1 MGLKSQDYL
10 RDASGVC
17 RKNVLMT
24 IRVGLI
30 GAGNIG
36 TSHARDLS
44 MRVAGSTVSVIYD
57 FDEARARE
65 LAAELDA
72 IAVSSYQDVIA
83 AADVDAVLIASPD
96 QFHAEQALACLA
108 AGKPTL
114 CEKPL
119 SPSEADARSVLDAE
133 VALGRQLIMMG
144 FMRRFDPGY
153 VELKGGFGP
162 AGIGEPLVIRNSHRN
177 EIAPYGLDSAMS
189 ITNAAIHEIDINRW
203 LTDDEY
209 AWVEVLTG
217 RNGPL
222 TPEGQHDPLFL
233 LLKTTQGTIIDIE
246 MFVQSQ
252 LGYEVTCAVT
262 GGLGAAEMADGSYV
276 TTSRTLH
283 RGHDL
288 PKQWLGRFQEAYRL
302 QLQAWITHL
311 TDGGPRPGASTWDG
325 YVGAVVANR
334 AIESLRSG
342 QRVAVTLPPRPSLY
356 A

>member
-1 MGLKSQDYL
+1 MALPAYL
-10 RDASGVC
+10 RDALGDG
-17 RKNVLMT
+17 RQNAPMT

-44 MRVAGSTVSVIYD
+44 SRVAGSTVSVIYD
-57 FDEARARE
+57 FDETRARE

-72 IAVSSYQDVIA
+72 RAVSSYHDVVCSD
-83 AADVDAVLIASPD
+83 DVDAVLIASPD
-96 QFHAEQALACLA
+96 QFHAEQALTCLA

-119 SPSEADARSVLDAE
+119 SPSEADARRVLDAE
-133 VALGRQLIMMG
+133 VSLGRRLIMMG

-153 VELKGGFGP
+153 VELKDGLGAG
-162 AGIGEPLVIRNSHRN
+162 GIGDPLIIRNSHRN
-177 EIAPYGLDSAMS
+177 ETAPYGLDSELS

-222 TPEGQHDPLFL
+222 TPEGQHDPLFI

-246 MFVQSQ
+246 MYVQSQ

-262 GGLGAAEMADGSYV
+262 GGSGAAEMADGAYV
-276 TTSRTLH
+276 TMSRALH

-288 PKQWLGRFQEAYRL
+288 PHQWLGRFQEAYRL

-311 TDGGPRPGASTWDG
+311 VDGGPLPGASTWDG

-342 QRVAVTLPPRPSLY
+342 QRVQVVLPARPALY
-356 A
+356 D

>member
-1 MGLKSQDYL
+1 
-10 RDASGVC
+10 
-17 RKNVLMT
+17 MT

-36 TSHARDLS
+36 TSHARDLAHG
-44 MRVAGSTVSVIYD
+44 VAGSSVSVIYD
-57 FDEARARE
+57 FDESRARD
-65 LAAELDA
+65 LAAELGA
-72 IAVSSYQDVIA
+72 RAVASYQEVIDA
-83 AADVDAVLIASPD
+83 PDVDAVLIASPD

-119 SPSEADARSVLDAE
+119 APLEDDAKRVLDAE
-133 VALGRQLIMMG
+133 VAGGRQLIMMG

-153 VELKGGFGP
+153 VELKATFGP
-162 AGIGEPLVIRNSHRN
+162 DGIGDPLIIRNSHRN
-177 EIAPYGLDSAMS
+177 EIAPYGLDSALS

-203 LTDDEY
+203 LADDEY

-222 TPEGQHDPLFL
+222 TPQGQHDPLFL
-233 LLKTTQGTIIDIE
+233 LLKTTLGTIVDIE
-246 MFVQSQ
+246 MYVQSQ
-252 LGYEVTCAVT
+252 LGYEVTCSVT
-262 GGLGAAEMADGSYV
+262 GGTGAADMADGSFV
-276 TTSRTLH
+276 TTSRALH

-288 PKQWLGRFQEAYRL
+288 PQQWLGRFQEAYRL

-311 TDGGPRPGASTWDG
+311 LEGGPLPGASTWDG
-325 YVGAVVANR
+325 YVGAVVSTR

-342 QRVAVTLPPRPSLY
+342 ERVAITLPPRPALY

>member
-1 MGLKSQDYL
+1 
-10 RDASGVC
+10 
-17 RKNVLMT
+17 MT

-36 TSHARDLS
+36 TSHARDLAH
-44 MRVAGSTVSVIYD
+44 RVAGSTVSVIYD
-57 FDEARARE
+57 FDEARAQQ
-65 LAAELDA
+65 LAAELGA
-72 IAVSSYQDVIA
+72 RAVTSYQAVIDA
-83 AADVDAVLIASPD
+83 DDVDAVLIASPD
-96 QFHAEQALACLA
+96 QFHSEQALACLA

-119 SPSEADARSVLDAE
+119 APLEDDARRVLDAE
-133 VALGRQLIMMG
+133 VTIGRRLIMMG

-153 VELKGGFGP
+153 VELKAAMGP
-162 AGIGEPLVIRNSHRN
+162 EGIGDPLIIRNSHRN
-177 EIAPYGLDSAMS
+177 EIAPYGLDSALS

-203 LTDDEY
+203 LCDDEY

-233 LLKTTQGTIIDIE
+233 LLKTTAGTIIDVE

-262 GGLGAAEMADGSYV
+262 GAMGAAEMGDGAYV
-276 TTSRTLH
+276 TASRALH

-288 PKQWLGRFQEAYRL
+288 PQQWLGRFQEAYRL

-311 TDGGPRPGASTWDG
+311 LDGGPMPGASTWDG
-325 YVGAVVANR
+325 YVGAVVSSR
-334 AIESLRSG
+334 AVESLRSG
-342 QRVAVTLPPRPSLY
+342 ERVAITLPPRPGLY
-356 A
+356 G